1 MGVSPISLLRPSV
14 LRLPPSAPMPSATF
28 EISDGFFEALR
39 VYKENYRRVIDWADV
54 VNRAMALWVSFA
66 MNKTKEADGEA
77 ILALLKGPLPRPK
90 NRVKSTQVP
99 ERAQVTTK
107 RKKARRTREP
117 KNIDWKNTYAAHIA
131 YARNYKG
138 IRNATPG
145 RAYALIARM
154 VRARTNSVGYHK
166 FGFVPALRR
175 LKSNAISP
183 GQFRGGGRFTA
194 NRPPGTV
201 QPADNADSVPVAIVT
216 NFARGIFEVSPHVFK
231 DSEPE
236 VIAQLL
242 KYARENIAQAHQRAF
257 KK

>member
-1 MGVSPISLLRPSV
+1 
-14 LRLPPSAPMPSATF
+14 MPHATF

-39 VYKENYRRVIDWADV
+39 IYRANYRREIDWASV
-54 VNRAMALWVSFA
+54 INRAMALWVSFA
-66 MNKTKEADGEA
+66 MNKTKQADGEA
-77 ILALLKGPLPRPK
+77 ILAQLKGPLPRPK
-90 NRVKSTQVP
+90 NRTKATQVP

-107 RKKARRTREP
+107 RKKAKRTREP

-166 FGFVPALRR
+166 FGFVPAIRR
-175 LKSNAISP
+175 LKGSAVTA

-194 NRPPGTV
+194 NKPPGTV
-201 QPADNADSVPVAIVT
+201 DPADNADTVPIVTVT
-216 NFARGIFEVSPHVFK
+216 NFARGIFSVSPHVFK

-257 KK
+257 R